1 MRALESMQ
9 ASLESECKGKS
20 EAIRNKKKLES
31 DINDLESRVNHA
43 NVINLDLHRENK
55 KLQQNLNDLYV
66 QIDDEQKQ
74 KNDAKD
80 LATQMDRRAISIQN
94 ELEEFRS
101 ILDQVERAR
110 KSTETSLN
118 ESNDRINELTL
129 INANLNNQKRK
140 LENDLMTMQGE
151 INDNLNES
159 KNAEERIRKA
169 SGDVFRIT
177 DELRKEQVYLWCIFK
192 LAQIN

>member
-1 MRALESMQ
+1 MIDPYNIT
-9 ASLESECKGKS
+9 KYN
-20 EAIRNKKKLES
+20 RN
-31 DINDLESRVNHA
+31 
-43 NVINLDLHRENK
+43 
-55 KLQQNLNDLYV
+55 
-66 QIDDEQKQ
+66 
-74 KNDAKD
+74 
-80 LATQMDRRAISIQN
+80 QN

-151 INDNLNES
+151 LNDNLNEF
-159 KNAEERIRKA
+159 NNIIRHP
-169 SGDVFRIT
+169 
-177 DELRKEQVYLWCIFK
+177 
-192 LAQIN
+192 